1 MKLSFAALLLLSVV
15 LLSSFLRFTMA
26 VPNHVASPPPPSPA
40 IPSNQN
46 HSPSCY
52 TQHTHIYYIV
62 LGFIYL
68 LLQTNCRVIGL
79 ENVTGFCDPKC
90 KARCAKAGYYQR
102 CYDYCI
108 ICCKDCKCVPSGTYG
123 NKSECPCYRDK
134 LNSKGTSK
142 CP

>member
-1 MKLSFAALLLLSVV
+1 LQHCCYFQWSSCPLSFGSPWLCPTTSRHLHLPPQQFQVIRTIHLAAIH
-15 LLSSFLRFTMA
+15 
-26 VPNHVASPPPPSPA
+26 N
-40 IPSNQN
+40 
-46 HSPSCY
+46 
-52 TQHTHIYYIV
+52 THIYFIV
-62 LGFIYL
+62 LGFFYL
-68 LLQTNCRVIGL
+68 LLQTNCRFIGL

>member
-40 IPSNQN
+40 IPS
-46 HSPSCY
+46 
-52 TQHTHIYYIV
+52 
-62 LGFIYL
+62 
-68 LLQTNCRVIGL
+68 
-79 ENVTGFCDPKC
+79 FCDPKC

-134 LNSKGTSK
+134 LNSKGNSK